1 MRKTARIT
9 AVLYCFA
16 ILVFLIGTSSAVYA
30 TESPID
36 PCLGC
41 HTGETAGIVEQWEAG
56 KHSKTGVKCYV
67 CHYAEVDN
75 PDGMEHEGYF
85 IITDVSIATCE
96 SCHPED
102 GAELNKQFSKEK
114 GMHP

>member
-1 MRKTARIT
+1 MKKNTRIT
-9 AVLYCFA
+9 AVLYCFV

-41 HTGETAGIVEQWEAG
+41 HTSETAEIVEQWEAG

-85 IITDVSIATCE
+85 IITGVSIATCE

-102 GAELNKQFSKEK
+102 GAELWKQFSPKK
-114 GMHP
+114 AMHP